1 MTRPT
6 SFSIFSAPKAGPASR
21 KGGGFVYPEAR
32 RPDNDAG
39 MREMQTKEDLYDP
52 RFEHDACG
60 VGFVADLKN
69 VKSHEI
75 VRQGIQILLN
85 LDHRGA
91 RGAEKETGDGAGL
104 LAQLP
109 HALFLKVCPGL
120 GIALPEPGGYAVG
133 QCFLPKDARTHIGV
147 RHAFTRALRELE
159 IDVLGW
165 RLVPT
170 DNATLGASALAG
182 EPLVQQVVVRRPVSC
197 RTQDDFERR
206 LFVARKYGTR
216 LVRES
221 VKGSEGFYVCSM
233 SSRTIVYKG
242 MLTPAQLP
250 AYYPDLS
257 DEAFESALALIH
269 SRFSTNVLPTW
280 PLAHP
285 FRTLAHNGEIN
296 TLRGNINWMKSRE
309 AIISSP
315 LFADDH
321 VQKMKPIM
329 QAGSSDSG
337 TLDNVVEFLMMG
349 GRSLPHV
356 MMMLI
361 PEAWE
366 KDPEIAAERRAFY
379 EYHGAIIE
387 PWDGPASIAF
397 TDGTLIGAT
406 LDRNG
411 LRPSRYCLTDD
422 NVLIMASEAGVLD
435 VPPEKIVS
443 KGRLR
448 PGRMFIASLEE
459 GRIIPDDEIKARI
472 CAERPY
478 AQWLEQGKIP
488 LADLTPPRQLLQP
501 PTRRVLTQQKIF
513 GYTLED
519 LRILMAPMAKDGE
532 EPVGSMGNDA
542 PLAVLSDKSRNL
554 FDYFHQLFAQVTNP
568 PIDSIREE
576 MVMSLVSF
584 VGGEGNILRDGPE
597 HARVIELPQPVLTN
611 EDLERLRWVDRQHFQ
626 AKTLSLCFKAEPGRM
641 QRALDR
647 LRREAEE
654 YVEDGYEVLVLSD
667 RPVDS
672 DHAAIPSLL
681 AVSAVH
687 HHLIR
692 KGLRS
697 QCGLIVETGEAR
709 EVHHFACLL
718 GFGASAINP
727 YLAFDTIEDMRRR
740 EMLPERLTT
749 EEARKHYLKALG
761 KGLLK
766 TMSKMGIS
774 TISSYIG
781 AQIFEAVGLSDALIE
796 DSFPGTVSRIGG
808 IDAAT
813 VERETLMRHA
823 AAYPA
828 AEVEDDDDLE
838 AGGLYQWRQ
847 RGERHLHNPTTIH
860 KLQHAAR
867 TNDPAVY
874 REYARLIDGGA
885 ESPVTLRHLLEF
897 TSPEPV
903 PIEEVEPVESIVKRF
918 ASGAMSFGSIS
929 WEAHTTLAIAMNRL
943 GGRSNTGEGG
953 EDPVRYQPLPNGDSM
968 RSAIKQVASGRFGVT
983 SNYLANADE
992 LQIKMAQG
1000 AKPGEGGQLPGHKVD
1015 KRIAKTRHSTPY
1027 VGLISPP
1034 PHHDIYSIEDLAQL
1048 IYDLKSANPRARVSV
1063 KLVAEVGVGTIA
1075 AGVAKAHADAIL
1087 ISGHDGGT
1095 GASPLSSIKHAG
1107 LPWEL
1112 GLAEAHQVLMRHRL
1126 RDRVVLQTDGLLRTG
1141 RDVAI
1146 AALLGAE
1153 EWGIATGAL
1162 IAMGCVMMR
1171 KCHLN
1176 TCPVGVAT
1184 QDAELR
1190 RLFTGE
1196 AQHVV
1201 NFFRFV
1207 AQDLREH
1214 MARLG
1219 FRTVREMVGRADK
1232 LAPRRDVRHFK
1243 AKQLDLSRLLR
1254 FMPSSG
1260 RCGTSC
1266 CVPQEHGL
1274 ERALDTDLLRLAAP
1288 ALERGERVRGDIT
1301 VRNIHRAVGTQLGH
1315 EITRR
1320 TGEQGLPEDT
1330 IHFKAKGSAGQ
1341 SFMAFAPRGL
1351 TIELE
1356 GEANDYFCKGLSGGK
1371 AVLYPPRGAAF
1382 SPTENVI
1389 CGNVSFY
1396 GATSGKAFILGP
1408 AGERFCVRNSGAH
1421 VVVEGVGDHGCEY
1434 MTGGRAVVLGP
1445 IGRNFAAGMS
1455 GGVAYV
1461 WDQDGHATAHI
1472 NPGMV
1477 DLEAI
1482 ADPADIA
1489 ELRALVEEH
1498 ARVTGSERAKRIL
1511 ATWDVQLAK
1520 FIRVMPRD
1528 YKRALAELAAEL
1540 AAELTA
1546 ETSVA

>member
-1 MTRPT
+1 VHPG
-6 SFSIFSAPKAGPASR
+6 AGRGVSD
-21 KGGGFVYPEAR
+21 G
-32 RPDNDAG
+32 G
-39 MREMQTKEDLYDP
+39 MRAMQAREDLYDP

-69 VKSHEI
+69 VRSHEV
-75 VRQGIQILLN
+75 VRLGMKVLLN

-91 RGAEKETGDGAGL
+91 RGAEKETGDGAGI

-109 HALFLKVCPGL
+109 HALFLNAFSKL
-120 GIALPEPGGYAVG
+120 GIDLPAPGAYAIGV
-133 QCFLPKDARTHIGV
+133 CFLPRDERTHPGV
-147 RHAFTRALRELE
+147 RQALARALRELE
-159 IDVLGW
+159 LDVLGW
-165 RLVPT
+165 RVVPT
-170 DNATLGASALAG
+170 DNSTLGASALAG
-182 EPLVQQVVVRRPVSC
+182 EPSVQQLVVRRPVSC

-221 VKGSEGFYVCSM
+221 VKDAGAFYLCSM

-250 AYYPDLS
+250 AYYPDLT
-257 DEAFESALALIH
+257 DESFESALALVH

-309 AIISSP
+309 ALVSSP
-315 LFADDH
+315 LFTADQ

-329 QAGSSDSG
+329 QEGSSDSG
-337 TLDNVVEFLMMG
+337 TLDNVVEFLLMG

-366 KDPEIAAERRAFY
+366 KDREVGPDRRAFY
-379 EYHGAIIE
+379 EYHGAMIE

-435 VPPEKIVS
+435 VPPEKVVR
-443 KGRLR
+443 KGRLQ

-459 GRIIPDDEIKARI
+459 GRIIPDDEIKARV

-478 AQWLEQGKIP
+478 AEWLEKGKIA
-488 LADLTPPRQLLQP
+488 LVELEPPRQLLQP
-501 PTRRVLTQQKIF
+501 PTSRVLVRQRIF

-519 LRILMAPMAKDGE
+519 LRILMAPMAMDGE
-532 EPVGSMGNDA
+532 EPVGSMGNDT
-542 PLAVLSDKSRNL
+542 PLAVLSDKSRTL

-584 VGGEGNILRDGPE
+584 VGGEGNILKDGPE

-626 AKTLSLCFKAEPGRM
+626 AKTLSLCFMAEPGRM

-654 YVEDGYEVLVLSD
+654 YVEDGYEVLILSD

-697 QCGLIVETGEAR
+697 KCGLIVETGEAR

-740 EMLPERLTT
+740 QTLPERLTT
-749 EEARKHYLKALG
+749 EEARKRYLKALG

-774 TISSYIG
+774 TMSSYIG
-781 AQIFEAVGLSDALIE
+781 AQIFEAVGLSDAVVE
-796 DSFPGTVSRIGG
+796 ECFPGTVSRVGG
-808 IDAAT
+808 IDVAT
-813 VERETLMRHA
+813 IEREALMRHR
-823 AAYPA
+823 AAYP
-828 AEVEDDDDLE
+828 EVEIEDDDDLE
-838 AGGLYQWRQ
+838 VGGLYQWRQ
-847 RGERHLHNPTTIH
+847 RGERHLHDPSTIH
-860 KLQHAAR
+860 KLQQAAR
-867 TNDPAVY
+867 TNDHAAY
-874 REYARLIDGGA
+874 REYARLVDGGGDA
-885 ESPVTLRHLLEF
+885 PVTLRHLLEF
-897 TSPEPV
+897 TNLEPV
-903 PIEEVEPVESIVKRF
+903 PLDEVEPVESIVKRF

-943 GGRSNTGEGG
+943 GARSNTGEGG
-953 EDPVRYQPLPNGDSM
+953 EDPARYVPLPNGDSM

-983 SNYLANADE
+983 SNYLVNADE

-1015 KRIAKTRHSTPY
+1015 ERIARTRHSTPF

-1087 ISGHDGGT
+1087 VCGHDGGT
-1095 GASPLSSIKHAG
+1095 GASPLSSIRHAG

-1146 AALLGAE
+1146 ATLLGAE

-1184 QDAELR
+1184 QDEELR
-1190 RLFTGE
+1190 RLFRGDP
-1196 AQHVV
+1196 QHVV
-1201 NFFRFV
+1201 NFFRFI

-1214 MARLG
+1214 MAHLG
-1219 FRTVREMVGRADK
+1219 FRTVREMVGRVDK

-1243 AKQLDLSRLLR
+1243 ARQLDLSRLLR
-1254 FMPSSG
+1254 YMPPSD

-1266 CVPQEHGL
+1266 CVAQEHAL
-1274 ERALDTDLLRLAAP
+1274 DQALDTELLRLAAP
-1288 ALERGERVRGDIT
+1288 ALERGEPVRGEIV
-1301 VRNIHRAVGTQLGH
+1301 VRNVHRAVGTQLGH

-1320 TGEQGLPEDT
+1320 TGERGLPEDT
-1330 IHFKAKGSAGQ
+1330 IHLKATGSAGQ

-1356 GEANDYFCKGLSGGK
+1356 GEANDYFGKGLSGGR
-1371 AVLYPPRGAAF
+1371 AILYPPRGAAF

-1408 AGERFCVRNSGAH
+1408 AGERFCVRNSGAL

-1455 GGVAYV
+1455 GGIAYV
-1461 WDQDGHATAHI
+1461 WDQDGRAAARV

-1477 DLEAI
+1477 DVETI
-1482 ADPADIA
+1482 AAPEDIA
-1489 ELRALVEEH
+1489 ELRGLVEEH
-1498 ARVTGSERAKRIL
+1498 ARATGSDRAGRIL
-1511 ATWDVQLAK
+1511 ATWDVQLGK
-1520 FIRVMPRD
+1520 FIKVMPRD
-1528 YKRALAELAAEL
+1528 YKRALAELAA
-1540 AAELTA
+1540 AAV
-1546 ETSVA
+1546 VA

>member
-1 MTRPT
+1 MHQTH
-6 SFSIFSAPKAGPASR
+6 SR
-21 KGGGFVYPEAR
+21 KG
-32 RPDNDAG
+32 
-39 MREMQTKEDLYDP
+39 LYDP

-60 VGFVADLKN
+60 VGFVADLNN

-75 VRQGIQILLN
+75 VAKGIEILQN

-91 RGAEKETGDGAGL
+91 RGAEKESGDGAGIL
-104 LAQLP
+104 VQVP
-109 HALFLKVCPGL
+109 HAFLLRECSEL
-120 GIALPEPGGYAVG
+120 GITLPEPGEYAVG
-133 QCFLPKDARTHIGV
+133 QCFLPRDRKTHVGAKHV
-147 RHAFTRALRELE
+147 FRRALDELELE
-159 IDVLGW
+159 ILGW
-165 RLVPT
+165 REVPT
-170 DNATLGASALAG
+170 DHSTLGTTAISG
-182 EPLVQQVVVRRPVSC
+182 EPAIQQVIVRRPVSC
-197 RTQDDFERR
+197 RTQDEFERR
-206 LFVARKYGTR
+206 LFVARKYGIR
-216 LVRES
+216 MVRET
-221 VKGSEGFYVCSM
+221 VKGAESFYVCSL

-242 MLTPAQLP
+242 MLTPAQVP
-250 AYYPDLS
+250 SYFPDLT
-257 DEAFESALALIH
+257 DESFASALALIH

-309 AIISSP
+309 AIIASS
-315 LFADDH
+315 LFTADEI
-321 VQKMKPIM
+321 QKMRPIV
-329 QAGSSDSG
+329 QEGSSDSG
-337 TLDNVVEFLMMG
+337 ILDNVVEFLMMG

-366 KDPEIAAERRAFY
+366 KDPEIPADRKAFY
-379 EYHGAIIE
+379 EYHGALIE
-387 PWDGPASIAF
+387 PWDGPASVAF

-422 NVLIMASEAGVLD
+422 NLLIMASEAGVLD
-435 VPPEKIVS
+435 VPPEKIVR
-443 KGRLR
+443 KGRLQ
-448 PGRMFIASLEE
+448 PGKMFIASLEE
-459 GRIIPDDEIKARI
+459 GRIIPDEEIKARI
-472 CAERPY
+472 CSERPY
-478 AQWLEQGKIP
+478 QEWLDAGKIP
-488 LADLTPPRQLLQP
+488 LAELEPPRQILQP
-501 PTRRVLTQQKIF
+501 PARRVLTRQKVF
-513 GYTLED
+513 GYSLED
-519 LRILMAPMAKDGE
+519 LRILMAPMVKDAQ
-532 EPVGSMGNDA
+532 EPVGSMGNDT
-542 PLAVLSDKSRNL
+542 PLAVLSDKSRCL

-568 PIDSIREE
+568 PIDPIREE

-584 VGGEGNILRDGPE
+584 VGGEGNILEDGPE
-597 HARVIELPQPVLTN
+597 HANVIELPQPVLTN
-611 EDLERLRWVDRQHFQ
+611 EDLERLRWVDRQHYQ
-626 AKTLSLCFKAEPGRM
+626 AKTLSLCFKADPGRM

-654 YVEDGYEVLVLSD
+654 YALDGYEVLILSD

-697 QCGLIVETGEAR
+697 RCGLVIETGEAR

-718 GFGASAINP
+718 GFGASAVNP
-727 YLAFDTIEDMRRR
+727 YVAFETIEDMRLRKL
-740 EMLPERLTT
+740 LPTSLSED
-749 EEARKHYLKALG
+749 EAREHYLKAVG

-766 TMSKMGIS
+766 VMSKMGIS

-781 AQIFEAVGLSDALIE
+781 AQIFEAVGLSDEVIE
-796 DSFPGTVSRIGG
+796 EYFPGTVSRIGG
-808 IDAAT
+808 IDVAT
-813 VERETLMRHA
+813 IERETLMRHR
-823 AAYPA
+823 AAYVD
-828 AEVEDDDDLE
+828 VEDETDLE
-838 AGGLYQWRQ
+838 LGGQYQWRL
-847 RGERHLHNPTTIH
+847 RGERHLHNPETIH
-860 KLQHAAR
+860 RLQHAAR
-867 TNDPAVY
+867 TNDYALY
-874 REYARLIDGGA
+874 REYARAVDDAA
-885 ESPVTLRHLLEF
+885 EAPITLRHLLEF
-897 TSPEPV
+897 TNLTPV
-903 PIEEVEPVESIVKRF
+903 PIDEVEPVDEIVKRF
-918 ASGAMSFGSIS
+918 ATGAMSFGSIS

-943 GGRSNTGEGG
+943 GAKSNTGEGG
-953 EDPVRYQPLPNGDSM
+953 EDPARYEPLPNGDSM
-968 RSAIKQVASGRFGVT
+968 RSAIKQVASARFGVT
-983 SNYLANADE
+983 SNYLVNAQE

-1015 KRIAKTRHSTPY
+1015 KKIARVRHSTPY

-1048 IYDLKSANPRARVSV
+1048 IYDLKNANPRARISV

-1075 AGVAKAHADAIL
+1075 AGVAKAHADVIL
-1087 ISGHDGGT
+1087 ISGQSGGT

-1112 GLAEAHQVLMRHRL
+1112 GLSEAHQVLMQNNL

-1141 RDVAI
+1141 RDIAVAT
-1146 AALLGAE
+1146 LLGAE

-1162 IAMGCVMMR
+1162 ISLGCVLMR

-1184 QDAELR
+1184 QDEELR
-1190 RLFTGE
+1190 KLFSGDP
-1196 AQHVV
+1196 QHVV

-1219 FRTVREMVGRADK
+1219 FRTVDEMVGRLDK
-1232 LAPRRDVRHFK
+1232 LVPRRDVKHFK
-1243 AKQLDLSRLLR
+1243 AKQLDLVRLLH
-1254 FMPSSG
+1254 FMRAND
-1260 RCGTSC
+1260 RCGTFC
-1266 CVPQEHGL
+1266 CVAQDHGL
-1274 ERALDTDLLRLAAP
+1274 DRALDNELVRLAGP
-1288 ALERGERVRGDIT
+1288 ALERGERVEASFEI
-1301 VRNIHRAVGTQLGH
+1301 RNVHRTVGTMLGH

-1320 TGEQGLPEDT
+1320 TGEEGLPEDT
-1330 IHFKAKGSAGQ
+1330 IRFKAIGSAGQ

-1371 AVLYPPRGAAF
+1371 AILYPPRNAAF
-1382 SPTENVI
+1382 NPNDNVI

-1434 MTGGRAVVLGP
+1434 MTGGRAVILGP

-1461 WDQDGHATAHI
+1461 WDEDQRARPRI

-1477 DLEAI
+1477 DLEDMV
-1482 ADPADIA
+1482 DPADLT

-1498 ARVTGSERAKRIL
+1498 ARLTGSERAKRIL
-1511 ATWDVQLAK
+1511 ATWEVQLRK
-1520 FIRVMPRD
+1520 FIKVMPRD
-1528 YKRALAELAAEL
+1528 YKRALAELAAET
-1540 AAELTA
+1540 AA
-1546 ETSVA
+1546 VA

>member
-1 MTRPT
+1 MHGTRSGT
-6 SFSIFSAPKAGPASR
+6 G
-21 KGGGFVYPEAR
+21 
-32 RPDNDAG
+32 
-39 MREMQTKEDLYDP
+39 LYDS

-60 VGFVADLKN
+60 VGFVADLRN
-69 VKSHEI
+69 IRSHEV
-75 VRQGIQILLN
+75 VRKGIEVLRN

-91 RGAEKETGDGAGL
+91 RGAEKETGDGAGIL
-104 LAQLP
+104 VQLP
-109 HALFLKVCPGL
+109 HALLLKQCSNIGIGLPG
-120 GIALPEPGGYAVG
+120 PEQYAVG
-133 QCFLPKDARTHIGV
+133 QCFLPRDPRTHTGV
-147 RHAFTRALRELE
+147 RHVFERAMRELRLE
-159 IDVLGW
+159 VLGW
-165 RLVPT
+165 RMVPT
-170 DNATLGASALAG
+170 DNRTLGATAISG
-182 EPLVQQVVVRRPVSC
+182 EPSVQQIIVRRPVTC
-197 RTQDDFERR
+197 HTQDDFERR

-221 VKGSEGFYVCSM
+221 VRGAEGFYICSL
-233 SSRTIVYKG
+233 SSRTLIYKG

-250 AYYPDLS
+250 EYYPELA
-257 DEAFESALALIH
+257 DESLDSALALIH

-296 TLRGNINWMKSRE
+296 TLRGNVNWMKSRE
-309 AIISSP
+309 AIIASP
-315 LFADDH
+315 LFTEDEI
-321 VQKMKPIM
+321 QKMKPIT
-329 QAGSSDSG
+329 QEGSSDSG
-337 TLDNVVEFLMMG
+337 ILDNVVEFLMMG

-366 KDPEIAAERRAFY
+366 KDPEIPAERKAFY
-379 EYHGAIIE
+379 EYQGALIE
-387 PWDGPASIAF
+387 PWDGPASVAF
-397 TDGTLIGAT
+397 TDGNLIGAT

-422 NVLIMASEAGVLD
+422 NLLIMASEAGVLD
-435 VPPEKIVS
+435 VPPEKIVA
-443 KGRLR
+443 KGRLQ

-459 GRIIPDDEIKARI
+459 GRIIPDEEIKARV
-472 CAERPY
+472 CGERPY
-478 AQWLEQGKIP
+478 AQWLEEGKIP
-488 LADLTPPRQLLQP
+488 LAELAPPRQLLQP
-501 PTRRVLTQQKIF
+501 PTRRVLTQQKTF

-519 LRILMAPMAKDGE
+519 LRILMSPMVVNGE

-542 PLAVLSDKSRNL
+542 ALAVLSERSRNL

-568 PIDSIREE
+568 PIDPIREE

-584 VGGEGNILRDGPE
+584 VGGEGNILKDGPE

-626 AKTLSLCFKAEPGRM
+626 AKTLSLCFMAEPGRM
-641 QRALDR
+641 RRALDR

-654 YVEDGYEVLVLSD
+654 YVQDGYEVLILSD

-672 DHAAIPSLL
+672 DHAAIPALL

-687 HHLIR
+687 HQLIR

-697 QCGLIVETGEAR
+697 KCGLIVETGEAR
-709 EVHHFACLL
+709 EVHHFATLL
-718 GFGASAINP
+718 GFGASAVNP
-727 YLAFDTIEDMRRR
+727 WLAFDTIEDMRRR
-740 EMLPERLTT
+740 NMLPESLSAD
-749 EEARKHYLKALG
+749 EARRHYIEAIG

-781 AQIFEAVGLSDALIE
+781 AQIFEAVGLGDAVIE
-796 DSFPGTVSRIGG
+796 EYFPGTVSRIGG
-808 IDAAT
+808 IDLET
-813 VERETLMRHA
+813 IERETLMRHA
-823 AAYPA
+823 AAYPEV
-828 AEVEDDDDLE
+828 EVEDDDDLE
-838 AGGLYQWRQ
+838 VGGLYQWRQ
-847 RGERHLHNPTTIH
+847 RGERHLHNPETVPR
-860 KLQHAAR
+860 LQHAVR
-867 TNDPAVY
+867 TGDYDRY
-874 REYARLIDGGA
+874 REFARLIDSA
-885 ESPVTLRHLLEF
+885 SETPVTLRQLLEF
-897 TSPEPV
+897 TRHTPV
-903 PIEEVEPVESIVKRF
+903 PLDEVEPVDSIVKRF
-918 ASGAMSFGSIS
+918 ATGAMSFGSIS

-953 EDPVRYQPLPNGDSM
+953 EDPSRYVRLPNGDSM
-968 RSAIKQVASGRFGVT
+968 RSAIKQVASARFGVT
-983 SNYLANADE
+983 SDYLVNADE

-1000 AKPGEGGQLPGHKVD
+1000 AKPGEGGQLPGRKVD
-1015 KRIAKTRHSTPY
+1015 KFIARVRHSTPY

-1034 PHHDIYSIEDLAQL
+1034 PHHDIYSIEDLAEL
-1048 IYDLKSANPRARVSV
+1048 IYDLKNANPRARISV

-1075 AGVAKAHADAIL
+1075 AGVAKAHADVIL

-1112 GLAEAHQVLMRHRL
+1112 GLAEAHQVLMRNHL

-1146 AALLGAE
+1146 ATLHGAE

-1162 IAMGCVMMR
+1162 ISLGCIMMR

-1184 QDAELR
+1184 QDRELR
-1190 RLFTGE
+1190 QLFAGRPE
-1196 AQHVV
+1196 HVV
-1201 NFFRFV
+1201 NYFRFV

-1219 FRTVREMVGRADK
+1219 FRTVPEMVGRVTN
-1232 LAPRRDVRHFK
+1232 LGPRRDVRHFK
-1243 AKQLDLSRLLR
+1243 AKQLDLSRLLHNL
-1254 FMPSSG
+1254 PG
-1260 RCGTSC
+1260 TDRCGTFC
-1266 CVPQEHGL
+1266 CVAQDHGL
-1274 ERALDTDLLRLAAP
+1274 DRALDNHLLELARP
-1288 ALERGERVRGDIT
+1288 ALERGEPVRAGFA
-1301 VRNIHRAVGTQLGH
+1301 VRNTHRAVGTMLGH

-1320 TGEQGLPEDT
+1320 TGEEGLPENT
-1330 IHFKAKGSAGQ
+1330 IHFKATGSAGQ

-1356 GEANDYFCKGLSGGK
+1356 GEANDYFGKGLSGGT
-1371 AVLYPPRGAAF
+1371 AILYPPRRARF

-1396 GATSGKAFILGP
+1396 GATSGNSFILGP

-1434 MTGGRAVVLGP
+1434 MTGGRAVILGG

-1461 WDQDGHATAHI
+1461 WDQDGHGRSRI
-1472 NPGMV
+1472 NTGMV
-1477 DLEAI
+1477 DLEALAE
-1482 ADPADIA
+1482 ADDIA

-1498 ARVTGSERAKRIL
+1498 ARLTGSERAQRIL
-1511 ATWDVQLAK
+1511 ATWDVQLPK
-1520 FIRVMPRD
+1520 FIKVMPRD
-1528 YKRALAELAAEL
+1528 YKRALAELAAEARAT
-1540 AAELTA
+1540 AA
-1546 ETSVA
+1546 VA

>member
-1 MTRPT
+1 MHQTH
-6 SFSIFSAPKAGPASR
+6 SR
-21 KGGGFVYPEAR
+21 TG
-32 RPDNDAG
+32 
-39 MREMQTKEDLYDP
+39 LYDP

-60 VGFVADLKN
+60 VGFVADLNN
-69 VKSHEI
+69 VTSHEI
-75 VRQGIQILLN
+75 VEKGIEILKN

-91 RGAEKETGDGAGL
+91 RGAEKETGDGAGIL
-104 LAQLP
+104 VQTP
-109 HALFLKVCPGL
+109 HAFFLRECSQL
-120 GIALPEPGGYAVG
+120 GITLPEPGEYGVG
-133 QCFLPKDARTHIGV
+133 QCFLPRDRQTHIGAKHV
-147 RHAFTRALRELE
+147 FRRALDELE
-159 IDVLGW
+159 LDILGW
-165 RLVPT
+165 RDVPT
-170 DNATLGASALAG
+170 NNSTLGATAISG
-182 EPLVQQVVVRRPVSC
+182 EPVIQQVIVRRPVSC
-197 RTQDDFERR
+197 RTQDEFERR
-206 LFVARKYGTR
+206 LFVARKYGIR
-216 LVRES
+216 MVRES
-221 VKGSEGFYVCSM
+221 VKGADGFYFCSL

-242 MLTPAQLP
+242 MLTPAQVP
-250 AYYPDLS
+250 AYYPDLT
-257 DEAFESALALIH
+257 DESFASALALIH

-296 TLRGNINWMKSRE
+296 TLRGNINWMRSRE

-315 LFADDH
+315 LFTEDEI
-321 VQKMKPIM
+321 QKMRPIV
-329 QAGSSDSG
+329 QEGSSDSG
-337 TLDNVVEFLMMG
+337 ILDNVVEFLMLG

-366 KDPEIAAERRAFY
+366 KDPEIPADRKAFY
-379 EYHGAIIE
+379 EYHGALIE
-387 PWDGPASIAF
+387 PWDGPASVAF

-411 LRPSRYCLTDD
+411 LRPSRYCVTDD
-422 NVLIMASEAGVLD
+422 NLLIMASEAGVLD
-435 VPPEKIVS
+435 VPPEKIVQ
-443 KGRLR
+443 KGRLQ
-448 PGRMFIASLEE
+448 PGKMFIASLEE
-459 GRIIPDDEIKARI
+459 GRIIPDEEIKARV

-478 AQWLEQGKIP
+478 QQWLDDGKIP
-488 LADLTPPRQLLQP
+488 LAELEPPRQILQP
-501 PTRRVLTQQKIF
+501 PARRVLTRQKVF
-513 GYTLED
+513 GYSLED
-519 LRILMAPMAKDGE
+519 LRILMAPMVKNGQ
-532 EPVGSMGNDA
+532 EPVGSMGNDT
-542 PLAVLSDKSRNL
+542 PLAVLSEKSRSL

-568 PIDSIREE
+568 PIDPIREE

-584 VGGEGNILRDGPE
+584 VGGEGNILEDGPD
-597 HARVIELPQPVLTN
+597 HANVIELPQPVLTN
-611 EDLERLRWVDRQHFQ
+611 EDLERLRWVDRQSYQ
-626 AKTLSLCFKAEPGRM
+626 AKTLSICFKAEPGRM

-647 LRREAEE
+647 LRHEAEE
-654 YVEDGYEVLVLSD
+654 YVLDGYEVIILSD

-681 AVSAVH
+681 AISAVH

-697 QCGLIVETGEAR
+697 RCGVVVETGEAR

-718 GFGASAINP
+718 GFGASAVNP
-727 YLAFDTIEDMRRR
+727 YVAFETIEDMRLRKL
-740 EMLPERLTT
+740 LPNSLSED
-749 EEARKHYLKALG
+749 EAREHYLKAVG

-781 AQIFEAVGLSDALIE
+781 AQIFEAVGLSDEVIE
-796 DSFPGTVSRIGG
+796 EYFPGTVSRIGG
-808 IDAAT
+808 IDVAT
-813 VERETLMRHA
+813 IERETLMRHR
-823 AAYPA
+823 AAYID
-828 AEVEDDDDLE
+828 VEDQTDLE
-838 AGGLYQWRQ
+838 LGGLYQWRL
-847 RGERHLHNPTTIH
+847 RGERHLHNPDTIQ

-867 TNDPAVY
+867 TDDYALY
-874 REYARLIDGGA
+874 REYARLIDDGA
-885 ESPVTLRHLLEF
+885 EAPITLRHLLDF
-897 TSPEPV
+897 TNLTPV
-903 PIEEVEPVESIVKRF
+903 PLEEVEPVDSIVRRF
-918 ASGAMSFGSIS
+918 ATGAMSFGSIS

-943 GGRSNTGEGG
+943 GAKSNTGEGG
-953 EDPVRYQPLPNGDSM
+953 EDPARYVPLPNGDSM
-968 RSAIKQVASGRFGVT
+968 RSAIKQVASARFGVT
-983 SNYLANADE
+983 SSYLFNADE

-1015 KRIAKTRHSTPY
+1015 KTIARVRHSTPY

-1048 IYDLKSANPRARVSV
+1048 IYDLKNSNPRARINV

-1075 AGVAKAHADAIL
+1075 AGVAKAHADVIL
-1087 ISGHDGGT
+1087 ISGQDGGT

-1112 GLAEAHQVLMRHRL
+1112 GLAEAHQVLMQNDL

-1141 RDVAI
+1141 RDIAVAT
-1146 AALLGAE
+1146 LLGAE
-1153 EWGIATGAL
+1153 EWGVATGAL

-1190 RLFTGE
+1190 KLFTGDP
-1196 AQHVV
+1196 QHVV

-1219 FRTVREMVGRADK
+1219 FRTVDEMVGRVDR
-1232 LAPRRDVRHFK
+1232 LMPMRDVRHFK
-1243 AKQLDLSRLLR
+1243 AKQLDLSRLLH
-1254 FMPSSG
+1254 FMRAND
-1260 RCGTSC
+1260 RCGTFC
-1266 CVPQEHGL
+1266 CVPQDHGL
-1274 ERALDTDLLRLAAP
+1274 DEALDNELVRLAAP
-1288 ALERGERVRGDIT
+1288 ALERGERVEASFEI
-1301 VRNIHRAVGTQLGH
+1301 RNVNRTVGTILGH

-1320 TGEQGLPEDT
+1320 TGEEGLPEDT
-1330 IHFKAKGSAGQ
+1330 IRFKATGSAGQ

-1351 TIELE
+1351 TIEIE

-1371 AVLYPPRGAAF
+1371 AILYPPRGAAF
-1382 SPTENVI
+1382 NPNHNVI

-1434 MTGGRAVVLGP
+1434 MTGGRVVVLGP

-1455 GGVAYV
+1455 GGIAYI
-1461 WDQDGHATAHI
+1461 WDEDERGRPRI
-1472 NPGMV
+1472 NLGMV
-1477 DLEAI
+1477 DPEDMV
-1482 ADPADIA
+1482 DPDDVA
-1489 ELRALVEEH
+1489 ELKALVEEH

-1511 ATWDVQLAK
+1511 ATWEVQLRK
-1520 FIRVMPRD
+1520 FVKVMPRD
-1528 YKRALAELAAEL
+1528 YKRALAELAAET
-1540 AAELTA
+1540 AA
-1546 ETSVA
+1546 VA

>member
-1 MTRPT
+1 MHQTH
-6 SFSIFSAPKAGPASR
+6 SR
-21 KGGGFVYPEAR
+21 EG
-32 RPDNDAG
+32 
-39 MREMQTKEDLYDP
+39 LYDP

-60 VGFVADLKN
+60 VGFVADLNN

-75 VRQGIQILLN
+75 VTKGIEILQN

-91 RGAEKETGDGAGL
+91 RGAEKESGDGAGIL
-104 LAQLP
+104 VQIP
-109 HALFLKVCPGL
+109 HAFLLRECSAL
-120 GIALPEPGGYAVG
+120 GIALPEPGEYAVG
-133 QCFLPKDARTHIGV
+133 QCFLPRDRRTHVGAKHV
-147 RHAFTRALRELE
+147 FRRALDELE
-159 IDVLGW
+159 LDVLGW
-165 RLVPT
+165 REVPT
-170 DNATLGASALAG
+170 DRSTLGTTAISG
-182 EPLVQQVVVRRPVSC
+182 EPAIQQAIVRRPVSC
-197 RTQDDFERR
+197 RTQNEFERR
-206 LFVARKYGTR
+206 LFVARKYGIR
-216 LVRES
+216 MVRET
-221 VKGSEGFYVCSM
+221 VKGADSFYLCSL
-233 SSRTIVYKG
+233 SSRTVVYKG
-242 MLTPAQLP
+242 MLTPAQVP
-250 AYYPDLS
+250 SYFPDLT
-257 DEAFESALALIH
+257 DESFASALALIH

-309 AIISSP
+309 AIISSS
-315 LFADDH
+315 LFTADEI
-321 VQKMKPIM
+321 QKMRPIV
-329 QAGSSDSG
+329 QEGSSDSG
-337 TLDNVVEFLMMG
+337 ILDNVVEFLMMG

-366 KDPEIAAERRAFY
+366 KDPEIPADRKAFY
-379 EYHGAIIE
+379 EYHGALIE
-387 PWDGPASIAF
+387 PWDGPASVAF

-422 NVLIMASEAGVLD
+422 NLLIMASEAGVLA
-435 VPPEKIVS
+435 VPPEKVVR
-443 KGRLR
+443 KGRLQ
-448 PGRMFIASLEE
+448 PGKMFIASLEE
-459 GRIIPDDEIKARI
+459 GRIIPDEEIKARI
-472 CAERPY
+472 CSERPY
-478 AQWLEQGKIP
+478 QEWLDAGKIP
-488 LADLTPPRQLLQP
+488 LAELEPPRQILQP
-501 PTRRVLTQQKIF
+501 PARRVLTRQKVF
-513 GYTLED
+513 GYSLED
-519 LRILMAPMAKDGE
+519 LRILMAPMVKDAQ
-532 EPVGSMGNDA
+532 EPVGSMGNDT
-542 PLAVLSDKSRNL
+542 PLAVLSDKSRCL

-568 PIDSIREE
+568 PIDPIREE

-584 VGGEGNILRDGPE
+584 VGGEGNILEDGPE
-597 HARVIELPQPVLTN
+597 HASVIELPQPVLTN
-611 EDLERLRWVDRQHFQ
+611 EDLERLRWVDRQHYQ
-626 AKTLSLCFKAEPGRM
+626 AKTLSICFKAEPGRM

-654 YVEDGYEVLVLSD
+654 YALDGYEVLILSD

-697 QCGLIVETGEAR
+697 RCGLVIETGEAR
-709 EVHHFACLL
+709 EIHHFACLL
-718 GFGASAINP
+718 GFGASAVNP
-727 YLAFDTIEDMRRR
+727 YVAFETIEDMRLRKL
-740 EMLPERLTT
+740 LPTSLSE
-749 EEARKHYLKALG
+749 EEAREHYLKAVG

-766 TMSKMGIS
+766 VMSKMGIS

-781 AQIFEAVGLSDALIE
+781 AQIFEAVGLSDEVIE
-796 DSFPGTVSRIGG
+796 EYFPGTVSRIGG
-808 IDAAT
+808 IDVAT
-813 VERETLMRHA
+813 IERETLMRHRS
-823 AAYPA
+823 AYID
-828 AEVEDDDDLE
+828 AEDQTDLE
-838 AGGLYQWRQ
+838 LGGQYQWRL
-847 RGERHLHNPTTIH
+847 RGERHLHNPETIH
-860 KLQHAAR
+860 RLQHAAR
-867 TNDPAVY
+867 TNDYALY
-874 REYARLIDGGA
+874 REYARAVDDAA
-885 ESPVTLRHLLEF
+885 EAPITLRHLLEF
-897 TSPEPV
+897 TNLTPV
-903 PIEEVEPVESIVKRF
+903 PIDEVEPVEEIVKRF

-943 GGRSNTGEGG
+943 GAKSNTGEGG
-953 EDPVRYQPLPNGDSM
+953 EDPARYEPLPNGDSM
-968 RSAIKQVASGRFGVT
+968 RSAIKQVASARFGVT
-983 SNYLANADE
+983 SNYLVNAQE

-1015 KRIAKTRHSTPY
+1015 KKIARVRHSTPY

-1048 IYDLKSANPRARVSV
+1048 IYDLKNANPRARISV

-1075 AGVAKAHADAIL
+1075 AGVAKAHADVIL
-1087 ISGHDGGT
+1087 ISGQSGGT

-1112 GLAEAHQVLMRHRL
+1112 GLAEAHQVLMQNNL

-1141 RDVAI
+1141 RDIAVAT
-1146 AALLGAE
+1146 LLGAE

-1162 IAMGCVMMR
+1162 ISMGCVLMR

-1184 QDAELR
+1184 QDEELR
-1190 RLFTGE
+1190 KLFSGDP
-1196 AQHVV
+1196 QHVV

-1219 FRTVREMVGRADK
+1219 FRTVDEMVGRVDK
-1232 LAPRRDVRHFK
+1232 LVPRREVKHFK
-1243 AKQLDLSRLLR
+1243 AKQLDLVRLLH
-1254 FMPSSG
+1254 FMRAND
-1260 RCGTSC
+1260 RCGTFC
-1266 CVPQEHGL
+1266 CVPQDHGL
-1274 ERALDTDLLRLAAP
+1274 DRALDNELVRLAAP
-1288 ALERGERVRGDIT
+1288 ALERGERVEASFGI
-1301 VRNIHRAVGTQLGH
+1301 RNVHRTVGTILGH

-1320 TGEQGLPEDT
+1320 TGEEGLPEDT
-1330 IHFKAKGSAGQ
+1330 IRLKATGSAGQ

-1371 AVLYPPRGAAF
+1371 AILYPPRNAAF
-1382 SPTENVI
+1382 NPNDNVI

-1434 MTGGRAVVLGP
+1434 MTGGRAVILGP

-1461 WDQDGHATAHI
+1461 WDEDQRARPRI

-1477 DLEAI
+1477 DLEDMV
-1482 ADPADIA
+1482 DPADLT

-1498 ARVTGSERAKRIL
+1498 ARLTGSERAKRIL
-1511 ATWDVQLAK
+1511 ATWDVQLRK
-1520 FIRVMPRD
+1520 FIKVMPRD
-1528 YKRALAELAAEL
+1528 YKRALAELAAET
-1540 AAELTA
+1540 AA
-1546 ETSVA
+1546 VA

>member
-1 MTRPT
+1 M
-6 SFSIFSAPKAGPASR
+6 
-21 KGGGFVYPEAR
+21 
-32 RPDNDAG
+32 
-39 MREMQTKEDLYDP
+39 
-52 RFEHDACG
+52 
-60 VGFVADLKN
+60 
-69 VKSHEI
+69 
-75 VRQGIQILLN
+75 
-85 LDHRGA
+85 
-91 RGAEKETGDGAGL
+91 
-104 LAQLP
+104 
-109 HALFLKVCPGL
+109 
-120 GIALPEPGGYAVG
+120 
-133 QCFLPKDARTHIGV
+133 

-165 RLVPT
+165 RVVPT

-221 VKGSEGFYVCSM
+221 VKGAEGFYVCSM

-257 DEAFESALALIH
+257 DEAFESALALVH

-337 TLDNVVEFLMMG
+337 TLDNVVEFLLMG

-478 AQWLEQGKIP
+478 AQWLAQGKIP

-654 YVEDGYEVLVLSD
+654 YVEDGYEVLILSD

-697 QCGLIVETGEAR
+697 RCGLIVETGEAR

-740 EMLPERLTT
+740 QMLPERLTT
-749 EEARKHYLKALG
+749 EEARKHYLKAVG

-808 IDAAT
+808 IDVAT

-828 AEVEDDDDLE
+828 VEVEDDDDLE

-860 KLQHAAR
+860 KLQQAAR

-874 REYARLIDGGA
+874 PRVRPHHRRRRRGARHAAPPARVREPGARADRGGRARRVDREALRLGGHVVRVDLVGGA
-885 ESPVTLRHLLEF
+885 HDAGDRHEPPRRPVEHRRGRRGPRPVPAVAERGQHALGDQAGGLGTLRGDVELPGQRRRAADQDGAGSQARRGRTAPGPQGGQADREDAPLDPLRRAHLAAAAPRHLLDRGPRPAHLR
-897 TSPEPV
+897 PEERQP
-903 PIEEVEPVESIVKRF
+903 
-918 ASGAMSFGSIS
+918 AGAGQR
-929 WEAHTTLAIAMNRL
+929 EA
-943 GGRSNTGEGG
+943 GGR
-953 EDPVRYQPLPNGDSM
+953 
-968 RSAIKQVASGRFGVT
+968 GR
-983 SNYLANADE
+983 AWE
-992 LQIKMAQG
+992 
-1000 AKPGEGGQLPGHKVD
+1000 
-1015 KRIAKTRHSTPY
+1015 R
-1027 VGLISPP
+1027 SPP
-1034 PHHDIYSIEDLAQL
+1034 
-1048 IYDLKSANPRARVSV
+1048 
-1063 KLVAEVGVGTIA
+1063 
-1075 AGVAKAHADAIL
+1075 
-1087 ISGHDGGT
+1087 
-1095 GASPLSSIKHAG
+1095 ASP
-1107 LPWEL
+1107 
-1112 GLAEAHQVLMRHRL
+1112 R
-1126 RDRVVLQTDGLLRTG
+1126 RT
-1141 RDVAI
+1141 RTRSWS
-1146 AALLGAE
+1146 AA
-1153 EWGIATGAL
+1153 
-1162 IAMGCVMMR
+1162 
-1171 KCHLN
+1171 
-1176 TCPVGVAT
+1176 
-1184 QDAELR
+1184 
-1190 RLFTGE
+1190 
-1196 AQHVV
+1196 
-1201 NFFRFV
+1201 
-1207 AQDLREH
+1207 
-1214 MARLG
+1214 
-1219 FRTVREMVGRADK
+1219 RT
-1232 LAPRRDVRHFK
+1232 
-1243 AKQLDLSRLLR
+1243 
-1254 FMPSSG
+1254 
-1260 RCGTSC
+1260 
-1266 CVPQEHGL
+1266 
-1274 ERALDTDLLRLAAP
+1274 AAP
-1288 ALERGERVRGDIT
+1288 APRPSRRSSTRGSPGSSAWPRP
-1301 VRNIHRAVGTQLGH
+1301 
-1315 EITRR
+1315 TR
-1320 TGEQGLPEDT
+1320 
-1330 IHFKAKGSAGQ
+1330 
-1341 SFMAFAPRGL
+1341 
-1351 TIELE
+1351 
-1356 GEANDYFCKGLSGGK
+1356 C
-1371 AVLYPPRGAAF
+1371 
-1382 SPTENVI
+1382 
-1389 CGNVSFY
+1389 
-1396 GATSGKAFILGP
+1396 
-1408 AGERFCVRNSGAH
+1408 
-1421 VVVEGVGDHGCEY
+1421 
-1434 MTGGRAVVLGP
+1434 
-1445 IGRNFAAGMS
+1445 
-1455 GGVAYV
+1455 
-1461 WDQDGHATAHI
+1461 
-1472 NPGMV
+1472 
-1477 DLEAI
+1477 
-1482 ADPADIA
+1482 
-1489 ELRALVEEH
+1489 
-1498 ARVTGSERAKRIL
+1498 
-1511 ATWDVQLAK
+1511 
-1520 FIRVMPRD
+1520 
-1528 YKRALAELAAEL
+1528 
-1540 AAELTA
+1540 
-1546 ETSVA
+1546 